1 MLKKTQ
7 RSRFRKRHYYFCCL
21 INQQPISAAMMQ
33 MLESKRASRTCTSDL
48 AEEGLRILHT
58 ALQLHGI
65 IFHIHSR
72 HVVSTTL
79 STPSAHEST
88 KLQREISELSFSN
101 STSHQI
107 FSFQT
112 AKSPYP
118 VGQKAALRRVSR
130 QLTSI
135 SVPVM
140 CFHRLV
146 MGFLIL
152 SRPRWSSWITS
163 R

>member
-1 MLKKTQ
+1 MDARVQTREQDVHSRPDGLDSSHCPKTTPFFF
-7 RSRFRKRHYYFCCL
+7 SFKE
-21 INQQPISAAMMQ
+21 N
-33 MLESKRASRTCTSDL
+33 
-48 AEEGLRILHT
+48 
-58 ALQLHGI
+58 
-65 IFHIHSR
+65 IHSR
-72 HVVSTTL
+72 HVVSTIL
-79 STPSAHEST
+79 STTSVHEST
-88 KLQREISELSFSN
+88 KLWTQIPELSFSYY
-101 STSHQI
+101 TSHQI
-107 FSFQT
+107 FCHTFHT

-135 SVPVM
+135 SVPVR
-140 CFHRLV
+140 CFHLLV